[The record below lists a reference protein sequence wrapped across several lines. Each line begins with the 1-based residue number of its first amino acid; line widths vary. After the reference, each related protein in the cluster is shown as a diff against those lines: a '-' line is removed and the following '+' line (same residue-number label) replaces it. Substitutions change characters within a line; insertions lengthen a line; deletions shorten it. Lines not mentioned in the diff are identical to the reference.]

1 MKIIL
6 WIVIILII
14 ITGGFLIFNTGAP
27 DDVEQAIVNDVA
39 AKDDMASTTSDFQIE
54 NLQEKIDSLDPSA
67 IDLMFTGYG
76 PGKSHEGKFEKYS
89 VKDITVE
96 NDMITGGVI
105 VFDLTS
111 VSTGIDKLNSHLCTD
126 EFFGCEAHPEATFT
140 FGSAKRIDNTTLE
153 VSGKFEMKGVSKNI
167 TFNVKQQDNVYTA
180 DFLLNTS
187 EFDFNVALADSDV
200 RINFTITLPEV
211 EAMEEKEEAD
221 LME

>member
-14 ITGGFLIFNTGAP
+14 IVGGLIIFNTGAP
-27 DDVEQAIVNDVA
+27 DDVEQATVSDVVEI
-39 AKDDMASTTSDFQIE
+39 DTSASSTPDVKID
-54 NLQEKIDSLDPSA
+54 NLQEKINSLDLSS

-96 NDMITGGVI
+96 DDMITGGMI

-111 VSTGIDKLNSHLCTD
+111 VSTGIDKLNQHLCTE
-126 EFFGCEAHPEATFT
+126 EFFGCEEYPEATFT
-140 FGSAKRIDNTTLE
+140 FGSVKRIDEMTLE
-153 VSGKFEMKGVSKNI
+153 ATGIFEMKGVKKNI
-167 TFNVKQQDNVYTA
+167 TFNIKEQDNVYTA

-200 RINFTITLPEV
+200 RINFTITL
-211 EAMEEKEEAD
+211 
-221 LME
+221 